1 MKAKEM
7 AEQVMKIQ
15 EDIMF
20 KCGQDDYSELLL
32 AVEELRYFL
41 VNDLHIKP
49 LSNYEIIKHDEFIF

>member
-15 EDIMF
+15 GDIMY
-20 KCGQDDYSELLL
+20 KKEQEDYSELLL

-41 VNDLHIKP
+41 VTELGVKP
-49 LSNYEIIKHDEFIF
+49 LSNYKIVKYGEFIF